1 MGKAQNT
8 FNCSIMRMIKLPLG
22 VDYDIS
28 SVANVGSVD
37 QPLGH
42 RNVAISLVLRH
53 YNKQSAANTSCRF
66 SKVDSSE

>member
-1 MGKAQNT
+1 
-8 FNCSIMRMIKLPLG
+8 MIKLPLG

-42 RNVAISLVLRH
+42 RNVAIFLVLRH
-53 YNKQSAANTSCRF
+53 YYKQSTANTSCRY